1 MTSPEAGI
9 GSDAARWE
17 LAQWC
22 ARLGEL
28 LADVARQVARLSEL
42 IGAERADDRAR
53 EWADRTALLS
63 GGLHR
68 DATSATELGADLAR
82 RAGAEPG
89 GPLPGGPLPGRR
101 SGMRLGG
108 VDAAR
113 ATEERGI
120 HIAELPPP

>member
-1 MTSPEAGI
+1 MTSPEAGT
-9 GSDAARWE
+9 GPDAAQWDV
-17 LAQWC
+17 AQWC

-63 GGLHR
+63 GGLRR
-68 DATSATELGADLAR
+68 DATSATELGEDLAR
-82 RAGAEPG
+82 RAEA
-89 GPLPGGPLPGRR
+89 GPAVPAPRR
-101 SGMRLGG
+101 TGIRLGA